1 MISHTENNFYIVHS
15 ENTCNRTV
23 GSFALKVNLSMFLS
37 RCKETLT
44 VKNEFTQEACV
55 SYTWNLM
62 RLQRVC
68 WAQKTKAKNKKTQ
81 IMALSK

>member
-37 RCKETLT
+37 SCKETLT
-44 VKNEFTQEACV
+44 VKNEFTQEAGV
-55 SYTWNLM
+55 SYTWGSREFAGL
-62 RLQRVC
+62 RRQK
-68 WAQKTKAKNKKTQ
+68 QKTNKKTQ
-81 IMALSK
+81 ITALSK